1 MCVRPTN
8 NTIRRVSMQHVPLKK
23 YSDSVL
29 IDSGSATVYTLSSN
43 KQHSVNDIFKTISI
57 LAVCFVFVLL
67 KGSTSFHS
75 KPITLDQISKLK
87 NDLDSFNRLKKSF
100 VDDELELGW
109 DRQHIS
115 ELETNIHGIEN
126 TLKQVSRKF
135 REEEEELM
143 EKNKQMNEVLQTAFQ
158 QNVNAQKLDH
168 EAMAQLSRKISETY
182 SQLDKEHRENTELR
196 RQVAKMMEEMKL
208 EHIPIPERSLRGK
221 PLVLDS

>member
-1 MCVRPTN
+1 M
-8 NTIRRVSMQHVPLKK
+8 
-23 YSDSVL
+23 
-29 IDSGSATVYTLSSN
+29 
-43 KQHSVNDIFKTISI
+43 
-57 LAVCFVFVLL
+57 
-67 KGSTSFHS
+67 
-75 KPITLDQISKLK
+75 LDQISKLK

-109 DRQHIS
+109 ERQHIS

-168 EAMAQLSRKISETY
+168 EAMAKLSRTISETY